1 MDFAV
6 DAVMM
11 EYPLSTADTTSTPTN
26 TARPVETVRLGERS
40 ALATARF
47 PVWERI
53 TEPNTRI
60 SGGNSH
66 GRSKNTAT
74 PKSNAAT
81 MTNSTPALLCCAPAS
96 GALVRLSDCQTAAAP
111 ATAAIRPRIR
121 PTMPGFFTAWAVPSP
136 KALMGEIFRALR
148 AGASDATTVTS
159 VQTTTPTTNASGLYE
174 TMKSLNSTPT
184 SAATG

>member
-40 ALATARF
+40 ALATAKF

-60 SGGNSH
+60 SGGNNH

-81 MTNSTPALLCCAPAS
+81 MTNSTATLLCCAPAS
-96 GALVRLSDCQTAAAP
+96 GAPVRPQRLPHCCCPCHGGNQAQDQTRNARLLHGLGG
-111 ATAAIRPRIR
+111 TL
-121 PTMPGFFTAWAVPSP
+121 P

-174 TMKSLNSTPT
+174 TMKSLNNTPA